1 MKAAPYY
8 NHGRWVVGCPA
19 ADCRAAIQT
28 RLGVFGEHC
37 DCRDQMVCDHLQ
49 QPCRQPI
56 EMVWH
61 RDAAEIQRLC
71 DLRPHRINRNWW
83 TDETLIDLEVENALH
98 EVGI

>member
-19 ADCRAAIQT
+19 ADCHAAIQT

-37 DCRDQMVCDHLQ
+37 GCRD
-49 QPCRQPI
+49 

-61 RDAAEIQRLC
+61 PDAAEIQRLC
-71 DLRPHRINRNWW
+71 DLRPHRVNRNWW
-83 TDETLIDLEVENALH
+83 TDETLIDLQVENALH